1 MSQKEKPKRQTR
13 IELLPCGGVGGNDM
27 KETGM
32 EVRFLGLPFYLVLT
46 FEMWKYFTYSKITLS
61 QSRWKTI
68 PKIENLSKWTNV
80 YIKIVI

>member
-1 MSQKEKPKRQTR
+1 MYVLCSFGVKRCVCGRNKNIYTNFLMSQKEKPKRQTR

-46 FEMWKYFTYSKITLS
+46 FEM
-61 QSRWKTI
+61 
-68 PKIENLSKWTNV
+68 
-80 YIKIVI
+80 